1 MISHKNYM
9 ERIVDYYDGNLS
21 QSESDALMA
30 FLEQQPDLYEEF
42 LLFGDTM
49 PETAAEAPFKAP
61 ASLIEQLKSIPD
73 HVFVLTDELLVAY
86 AEKDLDAYTIK
97 KVEEAIAQN
106 PERKRDLDILLAA
119 RYAADK
125 AIVYPYKNKL
135 LRKEPVIIAFRRM
148 MYYTTAAAAIFILA
162 FFLWPDQ
169 QQPSTES
176 STGIAQTEVVP
187 VQKPVEQIQTNGQNQ
202 TTEQTSENVSLSLPD
217 RTNTSETVI
226 RSTEKTNLIAA
237 RGSGILEHNIFE
249 SPDQINDSRTEYLD
263 IYHMV
268 EYKNALAQNQ
278 PQSDQPSTGTLGEWK
293 DWGLGF
299 ISGRNSIKENPLASV
314 TLREA
319 ANIGMNEV
327 NRIAT
332 ENLSLSKKD

>member
-30 FLEQQPDLYEEF
+30 FLEQHPDLYEEF

-49 PETAAEAPFKAP
+49 PEAAVEATLKAP
-61 ASLIEQLKSIPD
+61 ASLIEQLKNIPD

-106 PERKRDLDILLAA
+106 PERKRDLEILTAA

-125 AIVYPYKNKL
+125 AIVYPHKNKL
-135 LRKEPVIIAFRRM
+135 LRKEPIIIAFRRV

-176 STGIAQTEVVP
+176 STAIAQTEVAP
-187 VQKPVEQIQTNGQNQ
+187 VQKPVEQIQTNVQNQ
-202 TTEQTSENVSLSLPD
+202 TTEQTSENVNQPQPD
-217 RTNTSETVI
+217 RTNAVETVI
-226 RSTEKTNLIAA
+226 RSTEKINLIAA
-237 RGSGILEHNIFE
+237 RGSDAFEQNIFE
-249 SPDQINDSRTEYLD
+249 SPDQINDSRTEFLD
-263 IYHMV
+263 IYYMV

-278 PQSDQPSTGTLGEWK
+278 PQPDEHSAGTLGQWK

-299 ISGRNSIKENPLASV
+299 ISGRNSIKETPLASIS
-314 TLREA
+314 LREA
-319 ANIGMNEV
+319 ANIGINQV